1 MRFLLRWVLASVAL
15 LITAWI
21 VPGIGLAGSPWQ
33 IFLATALMALLNALA
48 LPFVILINLVTLPL
62 SCLTL
67 GLWTLMVSLLVNIA
81 IFQFVGSLGWG
92 FRVDGFLPA
101 ALGALVM
108 SVLTAVLSGLFHLG
122 RGQGPGVR
130 GQGL

>member
-1 MRFLLRWVLASVAL
+1 MRLLLRWVLASVAL
-15 LITAWI
+15 LITTKI
-21 VPGIGLAGSPWQ
+21 VPGMALSGSPLGV
-33 IFLATALMALLNALA
+33 FLATALLGLLNALA
-48 LPFVILINLVTLPL
+48 MPVVLLVKLATLPL

-67 GLWTLMVSLLVNIA
+67 GLWTLVVSLLFNIA

-92 FRVDGFLPA
+92 FKVDGFLSA

-122 RGQGPGVR
+122 RGSGSR
-130 GQGL
+130 